1 MKSHITQ
8 KIPHFSQH
16 HVCVD
21 LMGNAGRK
29 GLRVCLS
36 SIYPLTPFSVFTNF
50 SEILSANKMT

>member
-29 GLRVCLS
+29 GPRVCLS
-36 SIYPLTPFSVFTNF
+36 SIYPLTPFSVFKFLRN
-50 SEILSANKMT
+50 IVC